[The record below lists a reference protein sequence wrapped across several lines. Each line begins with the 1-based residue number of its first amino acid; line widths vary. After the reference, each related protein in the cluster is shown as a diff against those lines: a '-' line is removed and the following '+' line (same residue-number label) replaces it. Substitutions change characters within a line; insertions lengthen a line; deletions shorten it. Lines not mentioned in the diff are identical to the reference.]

1 MQPNGIISAIITPF
15 SSDGESV
22 NESELRAI
30 VESGITSGLGGIVP
44 CGGTGEFAA
53 MSPDERRRVVEIVVE
68 QAGKRTSVMAQ
79 VGANSTRE
87 AVAHAKHAAK
97 VGADAIMLATP
108 YYESI
113 DFDGVRRYFHDVAA
127 ASDLPICIYN
137 FPPAMGIR
145 YDADRVRT
153 LVGEISS
160 IKFMKDSSGDFALLD
175 SLINSGT
182 GVQLFAGEDV
192 LAFPAFL
199 QGCAGVING
208 AANFLTP
215 AFVKML
221 NASNDGQY
229 EDVMTTWRK
238 INPLISE
245 VISGH
250 YNGGVKAAVAAL
262 GFDVGPIRAPY
273 NSLSQEKTERIQAI
287 VKSMD
292 PALLNTPKTAR

>member
-15 SSDGESV
+15 TPDGESV
-22 NESELRAI
+22 HESELRAV

-44 CGGTGEFAA
+44 CGGTGEFATMA
-53 MSPDERRRVVEIVVE
+53 PDERRRVVEIVVE
-68 QAGKRTSVMAQ
+68 QASKRTAVMAQ

-87 AVAHAKHAAK
+87 AAAHARHAAAA
-97 VGADAIMLATP
+97 GADAIMLATP

-145 YDADRVRT
+145 YDAERVRM
-153 LVGEISS
+153 LAEEIPA
-160 IKFMKDSSGDFALLD
+160 IRFMKDSSGDFALLD

-182 GVQLFAGEDV
+182 GVQLFAGEDI

-215 AFVKML
+215 AFVRML
-221 NASNDGQY
+221 DASRAGNF
-229 EDVMTTWRK
+229 EDVMQVWRK

-262 GFDVGPIRAPY
+262 GFDTGPIRAPY
-273 NSLSQEKTERIQAI
+273 DSLSPEKAGRIHAI

-292 PALLNTPKTAR
+292 PALLNTPKAAL